1 MDGETCQQPG
11 CGGIVEAGFCNRC
24 GLEPPG
30 AGAGAASA
38 VAEAVPPSA
47 RTAPGSTL
55 SGRTGSTPSRRGT
68 GSTRSS
74 SRKHLGLGM
83 VAVPELPAI
92 DPEKAVMAEPVVPD
106 YKRFCA
112 NPDCHDSEGNPT
124 PLRRRTSG
132 HCPQCG
138 RRYSFEPTLQPGEVV
153 AGQYEVK
160 GCIAYGGLGWIYLAK
175 DSVLNRW
182 VVLKG
187 LLNTADESAAAA
199 AVAERQFL
207 AAVKHPNIVGIYN
220 FVKKGPEGFIVMEYV
235 GGTTLKE
242 IRKQRG
248 PLPPGEAIAYIHRVL
263 AAFAYLHQ
271 QRMVYCDFKLENMM
285 VEGDP
290 PDVKLIDMGA
300 VRLIDDL
307 GGDIY
312 GTKGYS
318 APEAGDGPTVA
329 SDLFT
334 VGRTLAVLLMDF
346 RFQGAY
352 EFTLPPAGEQLV
364 LERHESLYR
373 LLLKTTAQDADR
385 RFQSADEMADQLAG
399 VLREVVAATGT
410 PKPIESALFGGDVLA
425 FHDDDGV
432 GVTAAGAELLPELKV
447 HPEDPA
453 ANVLL
458 ATAAVPVR
466 RQVAMLRDAAAK
478 FPQSVDVPFRLARAL
493 IATRTFAE
501 AEKHLAALE
510 AADPFEWRVTWCR
523 GLSMLVQGRPKEAQ
537 AAFDWVYSELPGE
550 LAVKLAVAVAAELA
564 GDDATA
570 IRLYGL
576 VARTDPAW
584 TTAAFGLARCLGR
597 AGRRADAVEAYRLV
611 PPASSRHGRAQAELA
626 RVLIQTTPAA
636 PTTVELTQASQ
647 VVEGLAAEGAEHV
660 RLRAEVLLA
669 ALNLVGSKAVTAD
682 PTVRVLGQ
690 PLDEPTVR
698 RGLEAAFR
706 QLARLETDPGRRI
719 ELVDRANAVRPQ
731 SWL

>member
-1 MDGETCQQPG
+1 MDGDRCRQPG
-11 CGGIVEAGFCNRC
+11 CGGKIESGFCNQC
-24 GLEPPG
+24 GLEPVG
-30 AGAGAASA
+30 AGTAIT
-38 VAEAVPPSA
+38 AVPPSS

-68 GSTRSS
+68 GSARSS

-92 DPEKAVMAEPVVPD
+92 DPERAVMVEPVVPD

-112 NPDCHDSEGNPT
+112 NPDCHDAQGNPT
-124 PLRRRTSG
+124 ALNRRTSG

-138 RRYSFEPTLQPGEVV
+138 RRYSFEPTLAPGDVV

-187 LLNTADESAAAA
+187 LLNAADESAAAV

-235 GGTTLKE
+235 GGTTLKD

-248 PLPPGEAIAYIHRVL
+248 PLPAGEAIAYVHRVL
-263 AAFAYLHQ
+263 AAFAYLHRQ
-271 QRMVYCDFKLENMM
+271 GMVYCDFKPENVM

-290 PDVKLIDMGA
+290 PDVKMIDMGA
-300 VRLIDDL
+300 VRLIDDT

-318 APEAGDGPTVA
+318 APEAGDGPTIA

-346 RFQGAY
+346 RFQGSH
-352 EFTLPPAGEQLV
+352 ESTLPSPGEQPV
-364 LERHESLYR
+364 LAQHESLYR
-373 LLLKTTAQDADR
+373 FLLKATTNHPDS

-399 VLREVVAATGT
+399 VLREVVAGTGT
-410 PKPIESALFGGDVLA
+410 PKPIESAVFGSDVLA
-425 FHDDDGV
+425 LHESESHE
-432 GVTAAGAELLPELKV
+432 VTTAGASVLPGLKV
-447 HPEDPA
+447 DPEEPA
-453 ANVLL
+453 ANFLL
-458 ATAAVPVR
+458 SVAAVPPK
-466 RQVAMLRDAAAK
+466 RQVAMLRDAVTR
-478 FPQSVDVPFRLARAL
+478 FPRSTEVPLRLARAL
-493 IATRTFAE
+493 IATEEFTE
-501 AEKHLAALE
+501 AEKLLADAE
-510 AADPFEWRVTWCR
+510 VVNPFDWRVTWYR
-523 GLSMLVQGRPKEAQ
+523 GVSLIVQGKPKEAQ
-537 AAFDWVYSELPGE
+537 AAFDWLYSELPGE

-564 GDDATA
+564 GDADTA

-576 VARTDPAW
+576 VARTDSSW
-584 TTAAFGLARCLGR
+584 SAAVFGLGRCLARGGWR
-597 AGRRADAVEAYRLV
+597 VDAAEAYRLV
-611 PPASSRHGRAQAELA
+611 APASSLHGRAQAELA
-626 RVLIQTTPAA
+626 RVLIRTTHAA
-636 PTTVELTQASQ
+636 PTTAELTLASQ
-647 VVEGLAAEGAEHV
+647 VVEGMAAEGAEHA
-660 RLRAEVLLA
+660 RLRAEVLGTALDLLA
-669 ALNLVGSKAVTAD
+669 SKAVSPD
-682 PTVRVLGQ
+682 PNVSVLGHT
-690 PLDEPTVR
+690 LDETAVR
-698 RGLEAAFR
+698 RGLESAFR
-706 QLARLETDPGRRI
+706 QLARLETDRARQI

-731 SWL
+731 TWV

>member
-1 MDGETCQQPG
+1 
-11 CGGIVEAGFCNRC
+11 
-24 GLEPPG
+24 
-30 AGAGAASA
+30 
-38 VAEAVPPSA
+38 
-47 RTAPGSTL
+47 
-55 SGRTGSTPSRRGT
+55 
-68 GSTRSS
+68 
-74 SRKHLGLGM
+74 M

-92 DPEKAVMAEPVVPD
+92 DPERAVMAEPVVPD

-112 NPDCHDSEGNPT
+112 NPDCHDSDGNPT

-248 PLPPGEAIAYIHRVL
+248 PLPPGEAIAYIHRAL
-263 AAFAYLHQ
+263 AAFAYLHRQ
-271 QRMVYCDFKLENMM
+271 GMVYCDFKLENMM

-318 APEAGDGPTVA
+318 APEAGDGPTVP

-334 VGRTLAVLLMDF
+334 VGRTLALLLMDF

-352 EFTLPPAGEQLV
+352 EFALPPPGEQSV
-364 LERHESLYR
+364 LGQHESLYR
-373 LLLKTTAQDADR
+373 LLLKATAQDPDR
-385 RFQSADEMADQLAG
+385 RFPSADEMADQLAG
-399 VLREVVAATGT
+399 VLREVVAGTGSGT
-410 PKPIESALFGGDVLA
+410 PKPVESTLFGGDVLA
-425 FHDDDGV
+425 FHDDDSV
-432 GVTAAGAELLPELKV
+432 GITTAGAEVLPELKV
-447 HPEDPA
+447 HPEDSA
-453 ANVLL
+453 ANFLL
-458 ATAAVPVR
+458 STAAAPPR
-466 RQVAMLRDAAAK
+466 RQAAMLREALPK
-478 FPQSVDVPFRLARAL
+478 FPQSVEVPFRLARAL
-493 IATRTFAE
+493 IAMQEFAA
-501 AEKHLAALE
+501 AEQNLAALE
-510 AADPFEWRVTWCR
+510 VADPFDWRVTWYR
-523 GLSMLVQGRPKEAQ
+523 GLSLLVQGRPKDAQ

-550 LAVKLAVAVAAELA
+550 LAVKLAVAMAAELA

-584 TTAAFGLARCLGR
+584 TTAAFGLARCLAR

-611 PPASSRHGRAQAELA
+611 PAASSLHGRAQAELA
-626 RVLIQTTPAA
+626 RALIQTTPAA

-660 RLRAEVLLA
+660 RLRSEVLMA
-669 ALNLVGSKAVTAD
+669 ALNLLGSKAVTAD
-682 PTVRVLGQ
+682 PTVRLLGE
-690 PLDEPTVR
+690 PLDEPTIR

-706 QLARLETDPGRRI
+706 QLARFETDPARRI
-719 ELVDRANAVRPQ
+719 ELVDRANTVRPQ
-731 SWL
+731 SWV